1 MCNQNHMI
9 YYTFKYYT
17 LTTSLKSYLKYERVV
32 LETSTI
38 RLIIDIESN
47 ATLPFYA
54 PMTAEAICLFLF
66 AYKVKCGCWKH
77 ETIVIKLKTILKCV
91 ALIFV

>member
-1 MCNQNHMI
+1 MCDLDHMI

-17 LTTSLKSYLKYERVV
+17 LTTSLKSCLKYERVI
-32 LETSTI
+32 LETPTI

-47 ATLPFYA
+47 AKLPFYA
-54 PMTAEAICLFLF
+54 PMTAEAICLFLL

-77 ETIVIKLKTILKCV
+77 GTIVIKLKTIFKCV